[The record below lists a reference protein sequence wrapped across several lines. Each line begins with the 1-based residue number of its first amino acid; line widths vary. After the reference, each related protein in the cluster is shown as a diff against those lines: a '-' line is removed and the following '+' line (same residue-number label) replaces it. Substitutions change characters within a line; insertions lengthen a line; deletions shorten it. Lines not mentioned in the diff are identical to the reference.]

1 MGCSD
6 RDAHCLTIRY
16 AMPALSLVLCA
27 CASASVLAAS
37 AYPARPVRMI
47 VPFAPGGSTDVLARS
62 IAAPLAESIG
72 QQVVVDN
79 RPAAGGNIGA
89 ELTARAPADGYT
101 LLMGSSGT
109 LAINPSLYPRLNYHP
124 VRDFAPIIH
133 VGSSPH
139 LMAVNPTLA
148 VQSVKE
154 FIALAKAQPRKMNYG
169 AAPGTAA
176 HLASALF
183 VHMAGVEIVH
193 IPYKGAALGTADL
206 IAGQVQLRFGSV
218 PSTLPF
224 VKSGKIKALA
234 VTSATRL
241 SQWSELPTVAES
253 GLPGY
258 EASVFFGVVAPA
270 RTPRE
275 IVQRLNASIASVM
288 QQPRFRDLMRAND
301 FEPVPA
307 SPAAFAALIERE
319 TVKWA
324 EIVKLSG
331 ARAD

>member
-1 MGCSD
+1 MSRRPGI
-6 RDAHCLTIRY
+6 ANQIQTIVAAGLCLT
-16 AMPALSLVLCA
+16 ATAGA
-27 CASASVLAAS
+27 CLAAE
-37 AYPARPVRMI
+37 YPTRPVRLI

-62 IAAPLAESIG
+62 IAAPLAERFG
-72 QQVVVDN
+72 HQVVVDN
-79 RPAAGGNIGA
+79 RPAAGGNVGA
-89 ELTARAPADGYT
+89 EATARAAPDGYT

-109 LAINPSLYPRLNYHP
+109 LAINPSLYPKLAYHP
-124 VRDFAPIIH
+124 VRDFAPVIH

-139 LMAVNPTLA
+139 LMAVHASLPAN
-148 VQSVKE
+148 SVKE
-154 FIALAKAQPRKMNYG
+154 FIALAKAQPRKFNYG
-169 AAPGTAA
+169 AVPGTAA

-206 IAGQVQLRFGSV
+206 IAGHVQLRFGSV
-218 PSTLPF
+218 PSTMPI
-224 VKSGKIKALA
+224 VKGGKIKALA
-234 VTSATRL
+234 VTSTSRL
-241 SQWSELPTVAES
+241 SQFSEIPTVAEA

-270 RTPRE
+270 RTPAHV
-275 IVQRLNASIASVM
+275 IQRLNGGIAEAM
-288 QQPRFRDLMRAND
+288 QQPKFRELMRAND

-307 SPAAFAALIERE
+307 SPEAFAALIRRE